1 MRHKV
6 NFDSN
11 QFISHFFLFFK
22 PCITQCW
29 CAMVCMQLCYPHFLN
44 FVEHKFVGLI
54 AALILFVIIVLSYF
68 MVSFLAF
75 G

>member
-1 MRHKV
+1 
-6 NFDSN
+6 
-11 QFISHFFLFFK
+11 
-22 PCITQCW
+22 
-29 CAMVCMQLCYPHFLN
+29 MVCMQLFILTFLN
-44 FVEHKFVGLI
+44 FVENKFVGLI

>member
-1 MRHKV
+1 
-6 NFDSN
+6 
-11 QFISHFFLFFK
+11 
-22 PCITQCW
+22 
-29 CAMVCMQLCYPHFLN
+29 MVCMQLCYPHFLN

-54 AALILFVIIVLSYF
+54 AALILFVIVVLSYF